1 VRHAR
6 ATIGADLEGGPT
18 KAPSGTV
25 IVPPESGVVKMETSL
40 VTALGQIDL
49 DPLRASFR
57 GQLIQPEDKAYDVAR
72 KIWNGSID
80 KRPGL
85 IAQCVGTSDVMAA
98 VRFAREHDLLVA
110 VRSGGHNVAGNA
122 VCDGG
127 MVIDLSRMKGVLVD
141 PETRTAHVQAGVTW
155 GDFDHETQAF
165 GLAAPGGVMST
176 TGVAGFTLG
185 GGIGW
190 LMRKHG
196 LACDNL
202 LSADIVTTEGR
213 MVRASP
219 RENEDLFWGIRGGGG
234 NFGIATSFEF
244 RLNAVGPVVLAGLLF
259 YPMAT
264 ARELLCFHREFVTA
278 AADELTT
285 IAILRKAP
293 PAPFL
298 PTEVHGTPVIAIGLC
313 YAGSVEDGER
323 LVQPLR
329 AFRRPL
335 VDVVRPM
342 PFVAFQRISD
352 GSWAPGFQNYWKSAY
367 LKGLSDDAVD
377 TIVSHAERITSPL
390 SDIKIAHQQGA
401 VSRVHENVTAFSHR
415 SAPFNLNINTR
426 WTDPAESEHH
436 IAWTRGLFDA
446 MQPFST
452 GGVYVN
458 FLGNEGEERVV
469 AAYGREKYERLVTVK
484 NKYDP
489 MNFFRLN
496 QNIKP
501 SMLT

>member
-1 VRHAR
+1 LYPKR
-6 ATIGADLEGGPT
+6 
-18 KAPSGTV
+18 
-25 IVPPESGVVKMETSL
+25 GVVKMETGL
-40 VTALGQIDL
+40 TAAPSQVNL
-49 DPLRASFR
+49 DTLRANFR
-57 GQLIQPEDKAYDVAR
+57 GELLRPKDEAYDAAR

-80 KRPGL
+80 KHPGL
-85 IAQCVGTSDVMAA
+85 IARCTGTADILAA
-98 VRFAREHDLLVA
+98 VRFAREHGLLVA

-127 MVIDLSRMKGVLVD
+127 MVIDLSRMKGIRVD
-141 PETRTAHVQAGVTW
+141 PATRTAHVQAGLTW

-165 GLAAPGGVMST
+165 GLATPSGVMST

-202 LSADIVTTEGR
+202 LSADIVTADGR
-213 MVRASP
+213 MVCASP

-234 NFGIATSFEF
+234 NFGIATSLEF
-244 RLNAVGPVVLAGLLF
+244 RLHAVGPVVLAGLLF
-259 YPMAT
+259 HPMTA
-264 ARELLCFHREFVTA
+264 ARELLRFNREFA
-278 AADELTT
+278 AAAPDELTT
-285 IAILRKAP
+285 ITILRKAP

-298 PTEVHGTPVIAIGLC
+298 PTEVHGAPVIAIGLC
-313 YAGSVEDGER
+313 YAGPIEDGER
-323 LVQPLR
+323 AVRPLR

-335 VDVVRPM
+335 VDAVRPM

-367 LKGLSDDAVD
+367 LDGLSDDAVE
-377 TIVSHAERITSPL
+377 TIVSYAERITSPL

-401 VSRVHENVTAFSHR
+401 ISVVGEDATAFSHR

-426 WTDPAESEHH
+426 WTDPAESENH

-446 MQPFST
+446 MRPFST

-458 FLGNEGEERVV
+458 FLGNEGEERVI
-469 AAYGREKYERLVTVK
+469 AAYGKEKYERLVTIK

-489 MNFFRLN
+489 MNFFQLN

-501 SMLT
+501 SSLA